1 MTTSDG
7 EGFRDL
13 SLTLPWDVMT
23 PDNRRFHPGRGHV
36 LTARYRQGKEAVY
49 LLVMSQVKAPRPVF
63 PVEAVQVSL
72 DFFMPDKRRRDPTNL
87 LKGLLDALEGVVY
100 SDDKQIET
108 LSWRKA
114 GLDREN
120 PRVELTIGPLPT

>member
-1 MTTSDG
+1 MTTSDV
-7 EGFRDL
+7 EGYRDL
-13 SLTLPWDVMT
+13 SLTLPWDIMT

-36 LTARYRQGKEAVY
+36 LTARYRQGKEAVS